1 MGPKP
6 RLRGIKINEEEL
18 PISMDKVEVMWET
31 DDGTFTWWPA
41 EVITISSISVGK
53 VLAVGTIVYEKRQSY
68 DMQSCEVEFL
78 VGQLLRPKREKNKS
92 KRLAASENSWRLCP
106 DITPDEAD
114 DKEWIDG
121 GNTEQF
127 GNPLL
132 PCNGTDQPPPTKRM
146 RISKCNIEQ
155 SSDPLENEESETRV
169 KKLERVLESCLQRV
183 MQLERSVQVRRVD
196 VMDTMSH
203 HFHETVTLFLRREIL
218 LQLQRPVRRDG
229 INSGIVDGG
238 HTSGHV
244 SAHVDCTLTEF
255 AAIARDVS
263 SNKYYGAGFL
273 PSFTATQSISSAT
286 NEAYITF
293 PSLQKLSCWLCI
305 K

>member
-6 RLRGIKINEEEL
+6 RLRGIKMDEEEL
-18 PISMDKVEVMWET
+18 PISMDRVEVMWET
-31 DDGTFTWWPA
+31 DDATFTWWPA

-121 GNTEQF
+121 GNTEEF

-132 PCNGTDQPPPTKRM
+132 PCTTLVMGQISLHPP
-146 RISKCNIEQ
+146 
-155 SSDPLENEESETRV
+155 
-169 KKLERVLESCLQRV
+169 
-183 MQLERSVQVRRVD
+183 
-196 VMDTMSH
+196 
-203 HFHETVTLFLRREIL
+203 
-218 LQLQRPVRRDG
+218 
-229 INSGIVDGG
+229 
-238 HTSGHV
+238 
-244 SAHVDCTLTEF
+244 SA
-255 AAIARDVS
+255 
-263 SNKYYGAGFL
+263 
-273 PSFTATQSISSAT
+273 
-286 NEAYITF
+286 
-293 PSLQKLSCWLCI
+293 
-305 K
+305 